1 MNQNSTMQKA
11 RSYAFPIFI
20 IGLLFFIF
28 GFVTWLNGILIPFL
42 RTACEL
48 SDFQAW
54 LVTTAFYISYFVM
67 ALPSSVI
74 LRRTGFRMGMSAGLW
89 TMAIGALIF
98 IPAAYSRSYWIFLVG
113 LFVQGTGLTILQTAS
128 NPYITILGPRESAAR
143 RISIMGIAN
152 KIAGIIA
159 PIILASIVL
168 KDAKLLET
176 TLTAV
181 TDLAQRTLILDELAQ
196 RVISP
201 YMMMAGVL
209 VLLGFMIPLAHLP
222 EVDTEAEDEK
232 TADSNSNRTS
242 VFQFPQL
249 VFGVIALFFYVG
261 VEVIA
266 GDSLPRYGQALGI
279 SMESAKY
286 FTSLT
291 LLGMVVGYVIGILLI
306 PRFLKQNT
314 ALIICALLGIVFT
327 LCAVFTP
334 ADRIIHLPFRDLVTF
349 QAVNLTLPVTA
360 LFIALLG
367 IANSLVWPAVW
378 PLALDGLGKFTKTAS
393 ALLIMAI
400 LGGATL
406 PLIYGK
412 LSDLFSNQQ
421 AYWLMIPCYLVI
433 LLYAA
438 WGHSIRSWKKGQ

>member
-1 MNQNSTMQKA
+1 MNQNSSLQKA
-11 RSYAFPIFI
+11 KNYAFPIFI

-48 SDFQAW
+48 TDFQAW
-54 LVTTAFYISYFVM
+54 FVTTAFYISYFIM
-67 ALPSSVI
+67 ALPSAAI
-74 LRRTGFRMGMSAGLW
+74 LRRTGFRMGMSVGLW
-89 TMAIGALIF
+89 TMAVGALIF
-98 IPAAYSRSYWIFLVG
+98 IPAAYSRSFWIFLVG

-168 KDAKLLET
+168 KDAKVLET
-176 TLTAV
+176 TLAAV
-181 TDLAQRTLILDELAQ
+181 TEITQRAVILDELAQ

-201 YMMMAGVL
+201 YVIMAVVL
-209 VLLGFMIPLAHLP
+209 VLLGIMIPLAHLP

-232 TADSNSNRTS
+232 TADSNLSRTS

-249 VFGVIALFFYVG
+249 VFGVMALFFYVG

-291 LLGMVVGYVIGILLI
+291 LLGMVIGYVVGILLI
-306 PRFLKQNT
+306 PRFLKQSS
-314 ALIICALLGIVFT
+314 ALIICAFLGIIFT
-327 LCAVFTP
+327 LLAVFTP
-334 ADRIIHLPFRDLVTF
+334 ADQIIHLPFRDLVTF

-360 LFIALLG
+360 LFVALLG
-367 IANSLVWPAVW
+367 IANSLVWPAIW

-406 PLIYGK
+406 PLVYGK
-412 LSDLFSNQQ
+412 LSDVYSNQQ

-433 LLYAA
+433 LFYAA
-438 WGHSIRSWKKGQ
+438 WGHRIRSWKKG